1 MDPQYCAI
9 YLAFIGALSTLSCN
23 GGVNVDYGTG
33 VCPVSRRIVPK
44 VISRLA
50 IHRMKA
56 IVQNLALAPLN
67 NEMKLLKVSELTPE
81 KLFRLC
87 GASYHLAFFLSEV
100 LGNILN
106 SPSDLDSVL
115 FDCVVDGYS
124 RLKFLSDVDALC
136 HRVRTNTN
144 PT

>member
-1 MDPQYCAI
+1 MDPQDCAI

-50 IHRMKA
+50 IHRMTTTEDDAGEGQA

-67 NEMKLLKVSELTPE
+67 NEMKLLKVSELTIE

-87 GASYHLAFFLSEV
+87 GASYHLAFFSSEV

-106 SPSDLDSVL
+106 SPSDLDSV

-124 RLKFLSDVDALC
+124 RLKLLF
-136 HRVRTNTN
+136 
-144 PT
+144 